1 MADLDFDVLMQG
13 LAQQRELLASLSTN
27 ANDKANIRNKIN
39 ATIKGFR
46 EQYEAAKT
54 EKEKAAIC
62 GHVADVAKG
71 LEAAGA
77 ATGALVQAVQSG
89 DPFAIS
95 AATLTLAA
103 SLISTISL
111 AGGPV
116 GAAVGAVI
124 GAILSIISMIL
135 GLFQKESASLI
146 SEIEK
151 LMRDLKAE
159 AQIEKLRTAN
169 NHISAFSGLAST
181 KIQRN
186 ADKAVKDLLTGQIYT
201 PTEPNKT
208 YTFIKSELNENT
220 IDEIIDS
227 MNFLLTKGNQDI
239 SLWTEVVSLAC
250 QIYASYKLSIVS
262 WLPLVELVGVDDLMD
277 WRDSYDGVV
286 LDFLENIKPA
296 ARNRGII
303 CHAGTGGIY
312 AREIVIT
319 NKKTDWIKFEGNA
332 HSIVASYRTRRFGQG
347 VSPNP
352 PLSILHLGGRE
363 TFDADSGARS
373 TFDRWKLWPVSEVEK
388 VDKSRPEV
396 RREILK
402 AKLNPFSKKSAA
414 YDLDGHWPVAPEE
427 WSHLAPLEVEGAYD
441 IWAIPGNKPG
451 EISVY
456 TATGGAV
463 SLYTEKG
470 GDQHIELIRTNPTKS
485 SYKAGAVRAVRPKS
499 LPEDGE
505 TVLKDCT
512 EAVYELCKVEDDKT
526 DYPFQIWAFFMSAKG
541 PLVDGAILPP
551 RPLDPKDW
559 RNFPIGISVDS
570 KRLWVFS
577 TFFIACVSHTNIKQH
592 LEKKELTPDWM
603 IYYIPKELL
612 DYDPKELVSMGL
624 MDFSA
629 CDDGTLT
636 AVFKNKLTIPL
647 TGPIDPDG
655 FGRIYTAT
663 PKFDGGKLT
672 MEGQKVDKWDD
683 IKVTH
688 GWAKD
693 PDPGTVARRVHKLP
707 IFCWPLIEGLENAL
721 APKTRALPPGAR
733 AAALPGGPALN
744 GLTAP
749 RTLSEATRSE

>member
-1 MADLDFDVLMQG
+1 MADLKFDALMQLLEG
-13 LAQQRELLASLSTN
+13 QREVLASLSTSPK
-27 ANDKANIRNKIN
+27 DKKNVRSKID
-39 ATIKGFR
+39 ATIKSFR
-46 EQYEAAKT
+46 EQYEAAQT

-62 GHVADVAKG
+62 DHVADVAKG

-77 ATGALVQAVQSG
+77 ATSALVQAVQSG

-135 GLFQKESASLI
+135 GLFQKESESLI
-146 SEIEK
+146 SQIEK
-151 LMRDLKAE
+151 LMRDLSAE
-159 AQIEKLRTAN
+159 TQIAQLRTAN
-169 NHISAFSGLAST
+169 NHISAFSGLAEK

-186 ADKAVKDLLTGQIYT
+186 ADDAVQALLNSLPYT
-201 PTEPNKT
+201 PPESTRT
-208 YTFIKSELNENT
+208 YSQIKADLNPNT
-220 IDEIIDS
+220 IDEIMTS
-227 MNFLLTKGNQDI
+227 TNWLLTNGNQDL

-250 QIYASYKLSIVS
+250 QVYASYKLSIVS
-262 WLPLVELVGVDDLMD
+262 WLPLVERRGIEDLMD
-277 WRDSYDGVV
+277 WRDSYDNVV
-286 LDFLENIKPA
+286 LNFLEDIKPA
-296 ARNRGII
+296 VRNRGII
-303 CHAGTGGIY
+303 CHAGRGGIY
-312 AREIVIT
+312 AREIVIS
-319 NKKTDWIKFEGNA
+319 NKKADWTKFEGYA
-332 HSIVASYRTRRFGQG
+332 YSIAASYRTRRIGQSA
-347 VSPNP
+347 SPNP
-352 PLSILHLGGRE
+352 PLSFLHLGGKE
-363 TFDADSGARS
+363 TLDADGAARS
-373 TFDRWKLWPVSEVEK
+373 TFDDWKWSPVSEVEK
-388 VDKSRPEV
+388 LDKSRPEL

-402 AKLNPFSKKSAA
+402 AKLNLFSKKSAA
-414 YDLDGHWPVAPEE
+414 YDLDGHWPVAPED
-427 WSHLAPLEVEGAYD
+427 WSHLAPLEVDGVYD
-441 IWAIPGNKPG
+441 IWAIPGNEPG

-456 TATGGAV
+456 TATGDSV
-463 SLYTEKG
+463 RLYTEN
-470 GDQHIELIRTNPTKS
+470 GDDEHIKLIRTNPTRT

-499 LPEDGE
+499 LSEDGE

-526 DYPFQIWAFFMSAKG
+526 DYPFQIWAFLMSAKG
-541 PLVDGAILPP
+541 APVDGAILPP
-551 RPLDPKDW
+551 RPLHPKDW

-577 TFFIACVSHTNIKQH
+577 KFFIACASHTNIKQH

-612 DYDPKELVSMGL
+612 DYDPKEQVSMGL
-624 MDFSA
+624 VDLSA

-636 AVFKNKLTIPL
+636 AVFEAKEKLGDI
-647 TGPIDPDG
+647 GNIIV
-655 FGRIYTAT
+655 GRIFTAT

-672 MEGQKVDKWDD
+672 IEGQKTDKWDK

-693 PDPGTVARRVHKLP
+693 PDPGTYAHRVHKLP

-721 APKTRALPPGAR
+721 KPTASAIAR
-733 AAALPGGPALN
+733 RGQRHP
-744 GLTAP
+744 
-749 RTLSEATRSE
+749 